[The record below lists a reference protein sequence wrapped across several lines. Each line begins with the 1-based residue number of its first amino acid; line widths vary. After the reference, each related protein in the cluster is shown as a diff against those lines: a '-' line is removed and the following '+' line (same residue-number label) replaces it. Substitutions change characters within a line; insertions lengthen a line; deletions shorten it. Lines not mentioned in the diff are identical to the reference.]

1 MVTTVEFDHAEA
13 SAAEFLAFGEQ
24 LRSATAPVY
33 NEAHGGFWVASRFSD
48 IQAIVQ
54 DPKRF
59 LSGKGITI
67 PPLGQPVPVVPAES
81 DEPGHKH
88 YRGVLAPFLTP
99 RAVRQNEPVVRQL
112 VTEMI
117 DDFIEA
123 GEVDVVPHFA
133 IPIPVYAMATIFGL
147 TRPEAKQFFDAFTS
161 VLEAAASGVPA
172 KAQRAGGEFA
182 GYIVNA
188 LNEMRSKPADMTNI
202 YSAIVHTERNGQPF
216 SDNECIGL
224 LWSTTAAATETT
236 THAIGHAVRQLG
248 TRPEVRRA
256 LIEDPSLIPAAV
268 EEILRLDAPNY
279 TIARYVA
286 EDVTVGGV
294 TMKAG
299 ERVLLLYGV
308 ANKDEAVFPKPEDF
322 DLGRG
327 MSSHLSFG
335 MGLHNCVGKH
345 LARQEVQLAVEELLK
360 RIPDFELLGDPGL
373 PRLRGGLMWGHDQLR
388 IRFTPG
394 TRQTG

>member
-13 SAAEFLAFGEQ
+13 SAAQFLAFGEQ
-24 LRSATAPVY
+24 LRSATAPVW
-33 NEAHGGFWVASRFSD
+33 NEAHGGFWVASRYTD

-123 GEVDVVPHFA
+123 GEVDVVPRFA
-133 IPIPVYAMATIFGL
+133 IPIPVYAMARIFGL

-161 VLEAAASGVPA
+161 VLEAAASGIPA
-172 KAQRAGGEFA
+172 KAQKAGGEFA

-188 LNEMRSKPADMTNI
+188 LNEVRNKPADMTNI
-202 YSAIVHTERNGQPF
+202 YSAIVHTEMNGQPF

-248 TRPEVRRA
+248 LRPEVRQA
-256 LIEDPSLIPAAV
+256 LIEDPTRITAAV

-279 TIARYVA
+279 TIARYIA

-294 TMKAG
+294 DMKAG

-308 ANKDEAVFPKPEDF
+308 ANKDESMFPKPEDF

-345 LARQEVQLAVEELLK
+345 LARQEVQLAIEELLN
-360 RIPDFELLGDPGL
+360 RIPDFELVGDPGL
-373 PRLRGGLMWGHDQLR
+373 PRLRGGLMWGHDALP

-394 TRQTG
+394 PRRTG

>member
-1 MVTTVEFDHAEA
+1 VATRFQDITTI
-13 SAAEFLAFGEQ
+13 
-24 LRSATAPVY
+24 
-33 NEAHGGFWVASRFSD
+33 VA
-48 IQAIVQ
+48 
-54 DPKRF
+54 DPARF

-81 DEPGHKH
+81 DEPGHRH

-99 RAVRQNEPVVRQL
+99 RAVRANEPTVRQL

-117 DDFIEA
+117 DGFIES
-123 GEVDVVPHFA
+123 GEVDVVPNFA
-133 IPIPVYAMATIFGL
+133 IPIPVYAMARIFGL
-147 TRPEAKQFFDAFTS
+147 TRPEATQFFDAFTA
-161 VLEAAASGVPA
+161 VLEAAASGIPA

-188 LNEMRSKPADMTNI
+188 LDEMRAKPADMTNI
-202 YSAIVHTERNGQPF
+202 YSAIVHTEMNGEPF
-216 SDNECIGL
+216 SVNECIGM

-236 THAIGHAVRQLG
+236 THAIGHAVRQVG

-256 LIEDPSLIPAAV
+256 LIEDPSRIPDAV

-286 EDVTVGGV
+286 EEAEVGGV
-294 TMKAG
+294 TMKPG

-308 ANKDEAVFPKPEDF
+308 ANRDEAVFPEPEDF

-345 LARQEVQLAVEELLK
+345 LARQEVRVAIEELLL
-360 RIPDFELLGDPGL
+360 RLPDYELVGDPGL
-373 PRLRGGLMWGHDQLR
+373 PRLRGGLMWGHDELR

-394 TRQTG
+394 TRSA

>member
-13 SAAEFLAFGEQ
+13 SAAEFLASGEQ
-24 LRSATAPVY
+24 LRSATAPVW

-48 IQAIVQ
+48 IQTIVQ
-54 DPKRF
+54 DPARF

-81 DEPGHKH
+81 DAPGHKH

-99 RAVRQNEPVVRQL
+99 RAVRLNEPTVRQL

-117 DDFIEA
+117 DEFIEA

-161 VLEAAASGVPA
+161 VLEAAASGIPA
-172 KAQRAGGEFA
+172 KAQKAGGEFA

-188 LNEMRSKPADMTNI
+188 LDEMRAKPADMTNI
-202 YSAIVHTERNGQPF
+202 YSAIVHTEMNGEPF
-216 SDNECIGL
+216 SVNECIGM

-236 THAIGHAVRQLG
+236 THAIGHAVRQVG

-256 LIEDPSLIPAAV
+256 LLEDPSRISDAV
-268 EEILRLDAPNY
+268 EEILRLDAPNF
-279 TIARYVA
+279 TIARYVD
-286 EDVTVGGV
+286 EEVTVGGV

-299 ERVLLLYGV
+299 QRVLLLYGV
-308 ANKDEAVFPKPEDF
+308 ANRDEAVFPKPEDF
-322 DLGRG
+322 DLDRSCSHTSR
-327 MSSHLSFG
+327 SSAG
-335 MGLHNCVGKH
+335 
-345 LARQEVQLAVEELLK
+345 
-360 RIPDFELLGDPGL
+360 
-373 PRLRGGLMWGHDQLR
+373 
-388 IRFTPG
+388 
-394 TRQTG
+394 